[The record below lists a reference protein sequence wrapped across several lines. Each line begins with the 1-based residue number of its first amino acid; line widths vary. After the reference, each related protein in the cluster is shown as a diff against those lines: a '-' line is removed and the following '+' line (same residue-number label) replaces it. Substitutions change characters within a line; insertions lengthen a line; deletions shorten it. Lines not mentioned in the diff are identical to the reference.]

1 MTALELAF
9 LDPKTIKD
17 SQMDEV
23 THVVSKAFQDFNTSI
38 GAPAEV
44 YEEEF
49 GHPEMGPAIIQSI
62 CKSHEAYAVVAD
74 GGAGKIVGVSFVDV
88 HAKGSRVACL
98 GPVSSI
104 APGAGKKS
112 FVAACAYAE
121 ELGFSTLVLMQIAAN
136 SRSFSLYAKL
146 GFKTKHTCQYI
157 GGFLEAPAEGSLSS
171 PPAPSGVTLKDMV
184 AGDVEECAE
193 LFLEAHGKRCGWD
206 RRADITGCLGSGA
219 PFPMLVARDA
229 DGKVVGYTTG
239 FYIMGHTVAKSQ
251 DIFCDMFRESSKLH
265 QQAALPC
272 PRFHC
277 PVEFTGLLSWALA
290 QKGLKIFRATILMAR
305 GHYEHTPWQD
315 VIGHVVA
322 PSISGY

>member
-1 MTALELAF
+1 MTTLELAF

-17 SQMDEV
+17 SQVDEV

-38 GAPAEV
+38 GAPVEV
-44 YEEEF
+44 YEEDF
-49 GHPEMGPAIIQSI
+49 GHPEMGPSIIQSI
-62 CKSHEAYAVVAD
+62 CKSDKAYAVVAD

-121 ELGFSTLVLMQIAAN
+121 ELGFSTLVLMQVAAN

-146 GFKTKHTCQYI
+146 GFETKHTCQYI
-157 GGFLEAPAEGSLSS
+157 GGFLDPPSEASLPP
-171 PPAPSGVTLKDMV
+171 PPAPSRVTLKAMV
-184 AGDVEECAE
+184 AGDVEECGE
-193 LFLEAHGKRCGWD
+193 LFLEAHGKGCGWD
-206 RRADITGCLGSGA
+206 RRADITGFLGYGA

-229 DGKVVGYTTG
+229 GGKVVGYTTG
-239 FYIMGHTVAKSQ
+239 FYLVGHTVAKSQ
-251 DIFCDMFRESSKLH
+251 DVFCDMFREGSKLH
-265 QQAALPC
+265 QRAGLPC

-290 QKGLKIFRATILMAR
+290 QKGLKIFRATIIMAR
-305 GHYEHTPWQD
+305 GHYEHTPWSD
-315 VIGHVVA
+315 AAGHIVA